1 MAEQIAPGVLVVP
14 HRVANGKNG
23 AVWGARRA
31 LAVDCGTDPAE
42 GQAVLDALAAAGRRP
57 DWLVYTHSHED
68 HAGGSGPFRAAGVTA
83 VAQAAAP
90 EGLRRLVARRAARD
104 GTAPAVAAAGV
115 QWPEVLFEGE
125 LRLDLGG
132 RTARLLPAPGHSPDS
147 ACVFLE
153 PEGILFA
160 GDTAVTGIPPAF
172 GSGDGRLLAATLRR
186 LTALEAAVL
195 VPGHG
200 PLLTGAAA
208 VREWLTWLAG
218 YLDALGAA
226 ALAAAA
232 ALPPGVRRAAGSRPP
247 EALVADVLAAAPAGR
262 LVGDRLPLAPAE
274 LQRRHRDN
282 ALRAAVEALAAL
294 P

>member
-1 MAEQIAPGVLVVP
+1 MVEQIAPGVLVVP

-42 GQAVLDALAAAGRRP
+42 GQAVLGALAAAGRRP

-68 HAGGSGPFRAAGVTA
+68 H
-83 VAQAAAP
+83 
-90 EGLRRLVARRAARD
+90 
-104 GTAPAVAAAGV
+104 AGV

>member
-1 MAEQIAPGVLVVP
+1 VAERIAPGVLVVP
-14 HRVANGKNG
+14 HRVVDGKNG

-31 LAVDCGTDPAE
+31 LAVDCGSDPAE
-42 GQAVLDALAAAGRRP
+42 GQAVLDALAGAGRRP

-90 EGLRRLVARRAARD
+90 EGLRRLVARRADRE
-104 GTAPAVAAAGV
+104 GPAAAAAGL

-153 PEGILFA
+153 PDGILFA

-172 GSGDGRLLAATLRR
+172 GSGDGRVLAASLRR
-186 LTALEAAVL
+186 LTALEAEVL

-200 PLLTGAAA
+200 PVLRGAAA

-218 YLDALGAA
+218 YLDALAA
-226 ALAAAA
+226 AAMAAVA
-232 ALPPGVRRAAGSRPP
+232 ALPPEARPAPGGAPP
-247 EALVADVLAAAPAGR
+247 EALVAAVLAAAPAGR
-262 LVGDRLPLAPAE
+262 LVGDRLPLPPAE
-274 LQRRHRDN
+274 VQRRHRDN

>member
-1 MAEQIAPGVLVVP
+1 VAERIAPGVLVVP
-14 HRVANGKNG
+14 HRVVDGKNG

-31 LAVDCGTDPAE
+31 LAVDCGSDPAE
-42 GQAVLDALAAAGRRP
+42 GQAVLDALAGAGRRP

-90 EGLRRLVARRAARD
+90 EGLRRLVARRADRE
-104 GTAPAVAAAGV
+104 GTAPAAVAAGL

-153 PEGILFA
+153 PDGILFA

-172 GSGDGRLLAATLRR
+172 GSGDGRVLAASLRR
-186 LTALEAAVL
+186 LTELEAEVL

-200 PLLTGAAA
+200 PVLRGAAA

-218 YLDALGAA
+218 YLDALAAA
-226 ALAAAA
+226 ALAAVA
-232 ALPPGVRRAAGSRPP
+232 ALPPEARPAPGAAPP
-247 EALVADVLAAAPAGR
+247 EALVAAVLAAAPAGR
-262 LVGDRLPLAPAE
+262 LVGDRLPLAPTE
-274 LQRRHRDN
+274 VQRRHRDN

-294 P
+294 R